1 MKKVRKIGLLCL
13 LVAALFAVSGCA
25 VTKIRE
31 IRVTSV
37 GVKYIVPTSTRSLD
51 GVLLLGIDNPS
62 ISFTAQ
68 DVQGVVKSYGR
79 EIAHFTAGQLPVQA
93 RSAQVYELP
102 CTATL
107 MDRVS
112 LLDLL
117 AIASKRSLEGMTV
130 DVKLRVSLKGGKG
143 TTLTFN
149 GLDLAQFIH
158 LRAARLHRQLAGGKM
173 GDLSSVALHHPLH
186 VLRREGNGR
195 IVDSQQED
203 TVQGTGR
210 CGHDVFYTHGRHPD
224 LADLGDRAAGN
235 REQSGNEKA

>member
-1 MKKVRKIGLLCL
+1 MGKVKKIGQKLGLICL
-13 LVAALFAVSGCA
+13 LLAAFFAVSGCA

-93 RSAQVYELP
+93 RSVQVYELP

-107 MDRVS
+107 LDRVS

-130 DVKLRVSLKGGKG
+130 DVKLRLSLKGGKG

-149 GLDLAQFIH
+149 GLDLSQF
-158 LRAARLHRQLAGGKM
+158 
-173 GDLSSVALHHPLH
+173 S
-186 VLRREGNGR
+186 E
-195 IVDSQQED
+195 
-203 TVQGTGR
+203 
-210 CGHDVFYTHGRHPD
+210 
-224 LADLGDRAAGN
+224 
-235 REQSGNEKA
+235 

>member
-1 MKKVRKIGLLCL
+1 MKNVRKIGLLCL

-79 EIAHFTAGQLPVQA
+79 EIAQFTAGQLPVQA

-107 MDRVS
+107 MDKVS
-112 LLDLL
+112 LLDML

-130 DVKLRVSLKGGKG
+130 DVKLRLSLKGGKG

-149 GLDLAQFIH
+149 GLDLAQF
-158 LRAARLHRQLAGGKM
+158 
-173 GDLSSVALHHPLH
+173 S
-186 VLRREGNGR
+186 E
-195 IVDSQQED
+195 
-203 TVQGTGR
+203 
-210 CGHDVFYTHGRHPD
+210 
-224 LADLGDRAAGN
+224 
-235 REQSGNEKA
+235 